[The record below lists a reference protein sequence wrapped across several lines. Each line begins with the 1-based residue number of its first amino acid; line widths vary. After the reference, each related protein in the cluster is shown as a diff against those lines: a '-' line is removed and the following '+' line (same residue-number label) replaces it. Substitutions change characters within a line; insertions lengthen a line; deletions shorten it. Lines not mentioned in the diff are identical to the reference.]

1 MVPVKGR
8 GSLTSRRRIID
19 FLLAHGT
26 LSRADL
32 ARLTRLNKP
41 TISTVV
47 ARLIDE
53 GIVQEIGSGVSTG
66 GRKPILLAVRET
78 GRLVV
83 GVEIDTAGCRLLLVN
98 LQGEYLASV
107 DLPIDT
113 SRVEVV
119 VDTIATGIDALFAD
133 RGRSALLGCGVAAPG
148 LVYPSGDTVDCA
160 TRLGWQGVPLRGL
173 LEARIGAPVMVTD
186 RGKAA
191 GLGEM
196 WVLGKEQVH
205 DLIYLYLGR
214 GVAGAIVQG
223 HEIHWGTSFMAG
235 EIGHMTVDPYGPLC
249 GCGSRGCLEAL
260 ISTSAILDRA
270 RQLLASHPGSALGR
284 LLPEGAPDMD
294 GIAAI
299 GGAAGEGDPL
309 ALEMVQSSARWLG
322 LAIANLV
329 NVLNPAVVVL
339 GGPTAGWG
347 HVLIDSIDRELETWA
362 LPLSRRAV
370 RVVIGQ
376 ARERAVSLGA
386 AALVLQQA
394 GELLAGPKD
403 PMARVQIAA

>member
-78 GRLVV
+78 SRLVV

-98 LQGEYLASV
+98 LQGEFLASV

-119 VDTIATGIDALFAD
+119 IDTIATGIDALFAD

-148 LVYPSGDTVDCA
+148 LVHPSGDTVDCA

-270 RQLLASHPGSALGR
+270 RQLLASRPGTALGR
-284 LLPEGAPDMD
+284 LLPEGALDMD

-347 HVLIDSIDRELETWA
+347 HVLIESIDRELETWA
-362 LPLSRRAV
+362 LPL
-370 RVVIGQ
+370 
-376 ARERAVSLGA
+376 
-386 AALVLQQA
+386 
-394 GELLAGPKD
+394 
-403 PMARVQIAA
+403 